1 MNKIS
6 DDILCKVEKPARY
19 VGGEL
24 NQVIKNPNEVDIRF
38 AFCFPDV
45 YEVGM
50 SHLGTR
56 ILYHT
61 INERPDTYCERSFA
75 PWPNEVDIRFAFCFP
90 DVYEVGMSHL
100 GTRILY
106 HTINE
111 RPDTYCERSFAP
123 WPDMEKLMR
132 ENNIPLYNLETKDSL
147 DKFDILGFTLQ
158 YEMSYTNILNMLDM
172 SGITIR
178 ASERGE
184 DEPIVMAGGPC
195 AYNPEPLYDI
205 VDFFEI
211 GEGEEMMNDVLEV
224 YKKYKGKGKKKEFLR
239 EISKIRGI
247 YVPSLYDVTYNEDG
261 TIKEFK
267 PNEVYKKYKGKGKKK
282 EFLREISKIRGI
294 YVPSLYDVTYNED
307 GTIKEFKPKY
317 DDVPAKVQ
325 KRVVNNFDAVSFPEE
340 MIVPYTEI
348 VHDRIVLETFR
359 GCTNGCRFCQAG
371 MIYRP
376 VREKTTNTLLEQ
388 ARKAVKAT
396 GYQEISLASLSTCD
410 YSDIQRLITQ
420 LVSEHEDNKVG
431 VALPSIRVD
440 AFDVDLIKEIQKVR
454 KTGLTFAPEAGSQR
468 MRDIINKGLT
478 EDRILAAAKNA
489 FESGWSTMKLY
500 FMVGLPYETTE
511 DARGIGELAEKI
523 ADVYFATPKEKR
535 SKGLK
540 ITVSTSILVPKP
552 FTPFQWAPME
562 KPEIVAERIKAVK
575 DSIKEKRSKGLKI
588 TVSTSI
594 LVPKPFTPFQWAPM
608 EKPEIVAE
616 RIKAVKD
623 SINSRSINYNYHEQE
638 TSFMEAVFARG
649 DRRACDVLIKAFE
662 KGAKF
667 DGWSEFFSKQIW
679 DEAMADCDF
688 NPDFYVYREK
698 SYDEVLPW
706 DFIDI
711 GVNRKYLERENEK
724 AKNAELTKNCREGCT
739 GCGIN
744 VNFKEGKC
752 FEGALCN

>member
-1 MNKIS
+1 MNKIT
-6 DDILCKVEKPARY
+6 DDILCKVEKPSRY

-24 NQVIKNPNEVDIRF
+24 NQVIKNPEDVNIRF

-61 INERPDTYCERSFA
+61 INERKDTYCERVF
-75 PWPNEVDIRFAFCFP
+75 
-90 DVYEVGMSHL
+90 
-100 GTRILY
+100 T
-106 HTINE
+106 
-111 RPDTYCERSFAP
+111 P
-123 WPDMEKLMR
+123 WPDMEGLMR
-132 ENNIPLYNLETKDSL
+132 ENNIKLFSLETKTSL
-147 DKFDILGFTLQ
+147 DKFDMLGFTLQ

-184 DEPIVMAGGPC
+184 DEPIIMAGGPC

-224 YKKYKGKGKKKEFLR
+224 YARHKANGKVNKKEFLR
-239 EISKIRGI
+239 EIS
-247 YVPSLYDVTYNEDG
+247 
-261 TIKEFK
+261 TI
-267 PNEVYKKYKGKGKKK
+267 G
-282 EFLREISKIRGI
+282 GI

-317 DDVPAKVQ
+317 EDVPAKIK
-325 KRVVNNFDAVSFPEE
+325 KRIVNDFDSVSFPDE

-348 VHDRIVLETFR
+348 VHDRVVLETAR

-388 ARKAVKAT
+388 ARKALKAT
-396 GYQEISLASLSTCD
+396 GYNEVSLASLSICD
-410 YSDIQRLITQ
+410 YSNIQNLISS
-420 LVSEHEDNKVG
+420 LILEHEGDKVG
-431 VALPSIRVD
+431 IALPSIRVD
-440 AFDVDLIKEIQKVR
+440 AFSVDLIKEIQKVR

-478 EDRILAAAKNA
+478 EERILEAAKSA
-489 FESGWSTMKLY
+489 FESGWSTIKLY
-500 FMVGLPYETTE
+500 FILGLPYETTE
-511 DARGIGELAEKI
+511 DAAGIGELAEKM
-523 ADVYFATPKEKR
+523 ADVYFGIPKNVR
-535 SKGLK
+535 NKGLK

-552 FTPFQWAPME
+552 FTPFQWAPMAR
-562 KPEIVAERIKAVK
+562 PEIVDERIKAVRGA
-575 DSIKEKRSKGLKI
+575 IK
-588 TVSTSI
+588 
-594 LVPKPFTPFQWAPM
+594 
-608 EKPEIVAE
+608 
-616 RIKAVKD
+616 
-623 SINSRSINYNYHEQE
+623 SRSIVYNYHEQE

-649 DRRACDVLIKAFE
+649 DRRTCDVLIKAFE

-667 DGWSEFFSKQIW
+667 DGWSEYFNMDIW
-679 DEAMADCDF
+679 NEAMAECNLD
-688 NPDFYVYREK
+688 PDFYVYRDR
-698 SYDEVLPW
+698 SYEEILPW

-724 AKNAELTKNCREGCT
+724 AKKAELTKNCLEGCT

-752 FEGALCN
+752 FEGAIRN

>member
-1 MNKIS
+1 MNKIT
-6 DDILCKVEKPARY
+6 DDILCKVEKPSRY

-24 NQVIKNPNEVDIRF
+24 NQVIKNPEDVNIRF

-50 SHLGTR
+50 AHLGTR

-61 INERPDTYCERSFA
+61 INERKDTYCER
-75 PWPNEVDIRFAFCFP
+75 V
-90 DVYEVGMSHL
+90 
-100 GTRILY
+100 
-106 HTINE
+106 
-111 RPDTYCERSFAP
+111 FAP
-123 WPDMEKLMR
+123 WPDMEALMR
-132 ENNIPLYNLETKDSL
+132 ENDIKLFTLETKTEL
-147 DKFDILGFTLQ
+147 DKFDMLGFTLQ

-184 DEPIVMAGGPC
+184 DEPIIMAGGPC

-224 YKKYKGKGKKKEFLR
+224 YAKHKANGKVNKKEFLR
-239 EISKIRGI
+239 EISKI
-247 YVPSLYDVTYNEDG
+247 S
-261 TIKEFK
+261 
-267 PNEVYKKYKGKGKKK
+267 
-282 EFLREISKIRGI
+282 GI

-317 DDVPAKVQ
+317 DDVPAKVK
-325 KRVVNNFDAVSFPEE
+325 KRIVNDFDSVAFPDE

-348 VHDRIVLETFR
+348 VHDRVVLETAR

-388 ARKAVKAT
+388 ARKALKAT
-396 GYQEISLASLSTCD
+396 GYDEVSLSSLSICD
-410 YSDIQRLITQ
+410 YSNIQNLISS
-420 LVSEHEDNKVG
+420 LILEHEQNKVG
-431 VALPSIRVD
+431 IALPSIRVD
-440 AFDVDLIKEIQKVR
+440 AFSVDLIKEIQKVR

-478 EDRILAAAKNA
+478 EERILEAAKSA
-489 FESGWSTMKLY
+489 FESGWSTIKLY
-500 FMVGLPYETTE
+500 FILGLPYETTE
-511 DARGIGELAEKI
+511 DAAGIGELAEKM
-523 ADVYFATPKEKR
+523 ADVYFGIPKDVR
-535 SKGLK
+535 NKGLK

-552 FTPFQWAPME
+552 FTPFQWAPMAR
-562 KPEIVAERIKAVK
+562 PEIVAERIKAVR
-575 DSIKEKRSKGLKI
+575 DSIK
-588 TVSTSI
+588 
-594 LVPKPFTPFQWAPM
+594 
-608 EKPEIVAE
+608 
-616 RIKAVKD
+616 
-623 SINSRSINYNYHEQE
+623 SRSIVYNYHEQE
-638 TSFMEAVFARG
+638 VSFMEAVFARG
-649 DRRACDVLIKAFE
+649 DRKTCDVLIKAFE

-667 DGWSEFFSKQIW
+667 DGWSEYFNMDIW
-679 DEAMADCDF
+679 NEAISECNLD
-688 NPDFYVYREK
+688 PEFYVYRERD
-698 SYDEVLPW
+698 YDEILPW

-724 AKNAELTKNCREGCT
+724 AKKAELTKNCLEGCT

-744 VNFKEGKC
+744 INFKDGKC
-752 FEGALCN
+752 FEGAIRN

>member
-1 MNKIS
+1 MNKIT
-6 DDILCKVEKPARY
+6 DDILCKVEKPSRY

-24 NQVIKNPNEVDIRF
+24 NQVIKNPEDVNIRF

-61 INERPDTYCERSFA
+61 INERKDTYCERVF
-75 PWPNEVDIRFAFCFP
+75 
-90 DVYEVGMSHL
+90 
-100 GTRILY
+100 T
-106 HTINE
+106 
-111 RPDTYCERSFAP
+111 P
-123 WPDMEKLMR
+123 WPDMEALMR
-132 ENNIPLYNLETKDSL
+132 ENDIKLFSLETKTSL
-147 DKFDILGFTLQ
+147 DKFDMLGFTLQ

-184 DEPIVMAGGPC
+184 DEPIIMAGGPC

-224 YKKYKGKGKKKEFLR
+224 YARHKANGKVNKKEFLR
-239 EISKIRGI
+239 EISKIG
-247 YVPSLYDVTYNEDG
+247 
-261 TIKEFK
+261 
-267 PNEVYKKYKGKGKKK
+267 
-282 EFLREISKIRGI
+282 GI

-317 DDVPAKVQ
+317 EDVPAKIK
-325 KRVVNNFDAVSFPEE
+325 KRIVNDFDSVAFPDE

-348 VHDRIVLETFR
+348 VHDRVVLETAR

-388 ARKAVKAT
+388 ARKALKAT
-396 GYQEISLASLSTCD
+396 GYNEVSLASLSICD
-410 YSDIQRLITQ
+410 YSNIQNLISS
-420 LVSEHEDNKVG
+420 LILEHEGDKVG
-431 VALPSIRVD
+431 IALPSIRVD
-440 AFDVDLIKEIQKVR
+440 AFSVDLIKEIQKVR

-478 EDRILAAAKNA
+478 EERILEAAKSA
-489 FESGWSTMKLY
+489 FESGWSTIKLY
-500 FMVGLPYETTE
+500 FILGLPYETTE
-511 DARGIGELAEKI
+511 DAAGIGELAEKM
-523 ADVYFATPKEKR
+523 ADVYFGIPKNVR
-535 SKGLK
+535 NKGLK

-552 FTPFQWAPME
+552 FTPFQWAPMAR
-562 KPEIVAERIKAVK
+562 PEIVDERIKAVRGA
-575 DSIKEKRSKGLKI
+575 IK
-588 TVSTSI
+588 
-594 LVPKPFTPFQWAPM
+594 
-608 EKPEIVAE
+608 
-616 RIKAVKD
+616 
-623 SINSRSINYNYHEQE
+623 SRSIVYNYHEQE

-649 DRRACDVLIKAFE
+649 DRRTCDVLIKAFE

-667 DGWSEFFSKQIW
+667 DGWSEYFNMDIW
-679 DEAMADCDF
+679 NEAMSECNLD
-688 NPDFYVYREK
+688 PDFYVYRDR
-698 SYDEVLPW
+698 SYEEILPW

-724 AKNAELTKNCREGCT
+724 AKKAELTKNCLEGCT

-752 FEGALCN
+752 FEGAIRN

>member
-1 MNKIS
+1 MNKIT
-6 DDILCKVEKPARY
+6 DDILCKVEKPSRY

-24 NQVIKNPNEVDIRF
+24 NQVIKNPEDVNIRF

-61 INERPDTYCERSFA
+61 INERKDTYCERVF
-75 PWPNEVDIRFAFCFP
+75 
-90 DVYEVGMSHL
+90 
-100 GTRILY
+100 T
-106 HTINE
+106 
-111 RPDTYCERSFAP
+111 P
-123 WPDMEKLMR
+123 WPDMEGLMR
-132 ENNIPLYNLETKDSL
+132 ENDIKLFSLETKTSL
-147 DKFDILGFTLQ
+147 DKFDMLGFTLQ

-184 DEPIVMAGGPC
+184 DEPIIMAGGPC

-224 YKKYKGKGKKKEFLR
+224 YARHKSNGKVNKKEFLR
-239 EISKIRGI
+239 EISKIG
-247 YVPSLYDVTYNEDG
+247 
-261 TIKEFK
+261 
-267 PNEVYKKYKGKGKKK
+267 
-282 EFLREISKIRGI
+282 GI

-307 GTIKEFKPKY
+307 GTIKEFKPKFE
-317 DDVPAKVQ
+317 DVPAKIK
-325 KRVVNNFDAVSFPEE
+325 KRIVNDFDSVAFPDE

-348 VHDRIVLETFR
+348 VHDRVVLETAR

-388 ARKAVKAT
+388 ARKALKAT
-396 GYQEISLASLSTCD
+396 GYNEVSLASLSICD
-410 YSDIQRLITQ
+410 YSNIQNLISS
-420 LVSEHEDNKVG
+420 LILEHEGDKVG
-431 VALPSIRVD
+431 IALPSIRVD
-440 AFDVDLIKEIQKVR
+440 AFSVDLIKEIQKVR

-478 EDRILAAAKNA
+478 EERILEAAKSA
-489 FESGWSTMKLY
+489 FESGWSTIKLY
-500 FMVGLPYETTE
+500 FILGLPYETTE
-511 DARGIGELAEKI
+511 DAAGIGELAEKM
-523 ADVYFATPKEKR
+523 ADVYFGIPKNVR
-535 SKGLK
+535 NKGLK

-552 FTPFQWAPME
+552 FTPFQWAPMAR
-562 KPEIVAERIKAVK
+562 PEIVDERIKAVRGA
-575 DSIKEKRSKGLKI
+575 IK
-588 TVSTSI
+588 
-594 LVPKPFTPFQWAPM
+594 
-608 EKPEIVAE
+608 
-616 RIKAVKD
+616 
-623 SINSRSINYNYHEQE
+623 SRSIVYNYHEQE

-649 DRRACDVLIKAFE
+649 DRRTCDVLIKAFE

-667 DGWSEFFSKQIW
+667 DGWSEYFNMDIW
-679 DEAMADCDF
+679 NEAMAECNLD
-688 NPDFYVYREK
+688 PDFYVYRDR
-698 SYDEVLPW
+698 SYEEILPW

-724 AKNAELTKNCREGCT
+724 AKKAELTKNCLEGCT

-744 VNFKEGKC
+744 VNFREGKC
-752 FEGALCN
+752 FEGAIRN

>member
-61 INERPDTYCERSFA
+61 INERPDTYCERA
-75 PWPNEVDIRFAFCFP
+75 
-90 DVYEVGMSHL
+90 
-100 GTRILY
+100 
-106 HTINE
+106 
-111 RPDTYCERSFAP
+111 FAP

-132 ENNIPLYNLETKDSL
+132 ENNISLYTLETKDSL
-147 DKFDILGFTLQ
+147 HKFDILGFTLQ

-184 DEPIVMAGGPC
+184 DEPIIMAGGPC

-205 VDFFEI
+205 VDFFEL
-211 GEGEEMMNDVLEV
+211 GEGEEMMNDVL
-224 YKKYKGKGKKKEFLR
+224 
-239 EISKIRGI
+239 
-247 YVPSLYDVTYNEDG
+247 D
-261 TIKEFK
+261 
-267 PNEVYKKYKGKGKKK
+267 VYKKYKGKGKKK

-420 LVSEHEDNKVG
+420 LVAEHEDNKVG

-562 KPEIVAERIKAVK
+562 KPEV
-575 DSIKEKRSKGLKI
+575 
-588 TVSTSI
+588 
-594 LVPKPFTPFQWAPM
+594 
-608 EKPEIVAE
+608 VAE

-649 DRRACDVLIKAFE
+649 DRRTCDVLIKAFE

-667 DGWSEFFSKQIW
+667 DGWSEFFSKKIW
-679 DEAMADCDF
+679 DEAMDECKL

-698 SYDEVLPW
+698 DYDEVLPW